1 MASRPPPRYVVRPHD
16 AASQRR
22 LMLWLGLAWLGSVLL
37 VGVIVAL
44 AVGAWKGVVPRIS
57 DRHELRTL
65 TAENEDLK
73 QQVANIQRSQQVN
86 DIATKALRETIS
98 QRDEEISGLRADLS
112 FYSRL
117 VGGDAQREGLKV
129 QEVSLQSV
137 PHSQA
142 AWNLAI
148 SLTQNIKRDD
158 DTNGTTTISV
168 EGLRNNKVVQLD
180 WSTLGDAAE
189 KNGIPF
195 KFRYFQQLHT
205 TIALPS
211 DFRPTRLHVT
221 VQPENGDPVS
231 RTVAWSDALSSPV
244 TTNQGDTT
252 DAQP

>member
-16 AASQRR
+16 AVSQRR
-22 LMLWLGLAWLGSVLL
+22 RMLWLGLAWLGSVVL
-37 VGVIVAL
+37 VGIVVAL
-44 AVGAWKGVVPRIS
+44 AVGAWKGVTPRIS
-57 DRHELRTL
+57 DRRELRTL
-65 TAENEDLK
+65 TGENEDLK
-73 QQVANIQRSQQVN
+73 QQVANLQRSQQVA
-86 DIATKALRETIS
+86 DVATKALRETIS
-98 QRDEEISGLRADLS
+98 QRDEQISGLRADLS

-129 QEVSLQSV
+129 QEVSLQAV
-137 PHSQA
+137 PHAS
-142 AWNLAI
+142 AWNLTI

-158 DTNGTTTISV
+158 DTSGTTTVSV
-168 EGLRNNKVVQLD
+168 EGLRNNKVVQMD

-189 KNGIPF
+189 KTGIPF

-221 VQPENGDPVS
+221 VQPENGDSVS
-231 RTVAWSDALSSPV
+231 RAVAWNDALSSPV
-244 TTNQGDTT
+244 TTNQGDT

>member
-1 MASRPPPRYVVRPHD
+1 MVSRPPPRYVVRPHD

-22 LMLWLGLAWLGSVLL
+22 RVLWLGLAWLGSLLL
-37 VGVIVAL
+37 VGLMVGL
-44 AVGAWKGVVPRIS
+44 AIGAWKGVVPRIS
-57 DRHELRTL
+57 DRRELRQL
-65 TAENEDLK
+65 TAENDDLK
-73 QQVANIQRSQQVN
+73 QQLANLQRSQQVT

-129 QEVSLQSV
+129 QEVSLQAV
-137 PHSQA
+137 PHSQ

-158 DTNGTTTISV
+158 DTNGTTTVSV
-168 EGLRNNKVVQLD
+168 EGLRNNKVMQLD

-189 KNGIPF
+189 KDGIPF
-195 KFRYFQQLHT
+195 RFRYFQQLHT

-221 VQPENGDPVS
+221 VQPENGDPVT
-231 RTVAWSDALSSPV
+231 RAVAWSDALSSPV
-244 TTNQGDTT
+244 TNSQGDT

>member
-22 LMLWLGLAWLGSVLL
+22 RMLWLGLAWLGSVLL
-37 VGVIVAL
+37 VGLIVAL
-44 AVGAWKGVVPRIS
+44 AVGAWKGVVPRMA
-57 DRHELRTL
+57 DRRELRTL
-65 TAENEDLK
+65 AAENDDLK
-73 QQVANIQRSQQVN
+73 QQVANLQRSQQVA

-129 QEVSLQSV
+129 QEVLLQPV
-137 PHSQA
+137 PHSQ

-158 DTNGTTTISV
+158 DTSGTTTVSV
-168 EGLRNNKVVQLD
+168 EGLRGNKVVQLD
-180 WSTLGDAAE
+180 WSTLGDTAE
-189 KNGIPF
+189 KEGVPF
-195 KFRYFQQLHT
+195 RFRYFQQLHT

-231 RTVAWSDALSSPV
+231 RAIAWSDALSSPV
-244 TTNQGDTT
+244 TNSQGDT

>member
-22 LMLWLGLAWLGSVLL
+22 RVLWLGLAWLGSVIL

-57 DRHELRTL
+57 DRRELHAL
-65 TAENEDLK
+65 TAENDDLK
-73 QQVANIQRSQQVN
+73 QQVANLQRSQQVT
-86 DIATKALRETIS
+86 DVATKALRETIS

-129 QEVSLQSV
+129 QEVSLQPV
-137 PHSQA
+137 PHSS
-142 AWNLAI
+142 AWTLTI

-158 DTNGTTTISV
+158 DTSGATSVSV
-168 EGLRNNKVVQLD
+168 EGLRDNKVTQLD
-180 WSTLGDAAE
+180 WSALGDAAE
-189 KNGIPF
+189 KDGIPF

-205 TIALPS
+205 TIALPP

-221 VQPENGDPVS
+221 VQPENGDAVS
-231 RTVAWSDALSSPV
+231 RVVAWNDALSSPV

>member
-22 LMLWLGLAWLGSVLL
+22 RTLWLGLAWLGSVLL
-37 VGVIVAL
+37 VAVIAAL
-44 AVGAWKGVVPRIS
+44 AFGAWKNVAPRIS
-57 DRHELRTL
+57 DRHTLRTL
-65 TAENEDLK
+65 TAENDDLK
-73 QQVANIQRSQQVN
+73 QQVANLQRSQQVT
-86 DIATKALRETIS
+86 DIATKALRQTLS
-98 QRDEEISGLRADLS
+98 QRDEEISGLRADLG

-129 QEVSLQSV
+129 QEVALQAV
-137 PHSQA
+137 PHSA
-142 AWNLAI
+142 AWDLTI

-158 DTNGTTTISV
+158 DTSGATSVSV
-168 EGLRNNKVVQLD
+168 EGLRGNKVVQLE
-180 WSTLGDAAE
+180 WSTLGDDAE
-189 KNGIPF
+189 KDGIPF
-195 KFRYFQQLHT
+195 RFRYFQQLHA

-231 RTVAWSDALSSPV
+231 HAVAWSDALASPV
-244 TTNQGDTT
+244 TTNQGDT

>member
-22 LMLWLGLAWLGSVLL
+22 RTLWFGLAWLGSVLL
-37 VGVIVAL
+37 VAIIVAL
-44 AVGAWKGVVPRIS
+44 AVGAWKNVVPRIS
-57 DRHELRTL
+57 DRRSLRTL
-65 TAENEDLK
+65 TAENDDLK
-73 QQVANIQRSQQVN
+73 QQLANLQRSQQVN
-86 DIATKALRETIS
+86 DIATQALRQTIS
-98 QRDEEISGLRADLS
+98 QRDEEISGLRADLG

-129 QEVSLQSV
+129 QEVSLQPV
-137 PHSQA
+137 PHSS
-142 AWNLAI
+142 AWNLTVSI
-148 SLTQNIKRDD
+148 TQNIKRDD
-158 DTNGTTTISV
+158 DTDGTISVSV
-168 EGLRNNKVVQLD
+168 EGLRDNKVVQMP

-189 KNGIPF
+189 KDGIPF
-195 KFRYFQQLHT
+195 HFRYFQQLHT

-231 RTVAWSDALSSPV
+231 RAVAWNDALASPV
-244 TTNQGDTT
+244 TTTQGDT

>member
-16 AASQRR
+16 DAASQRR
-22 LMLWLGLAWLGSVLL
+22 RMLWFGLAWLGSLL
-37 VGVIVAL
+37 LAGVIVAL
-44 AVGAWKGVVPRIS
+44 VVGAWKGVVPRIS
-57 DRHELRTL
+57 DRRELRTL

-73 QQVANIQRSQQVN
+73 QQVANLQRSQQVT
-86 DIATKALRETIS
+86 DVATKALRETIS
-98 QRDEEISGLRADLS
+98 QRDEEINGLRADLS

-129 QEVSLQSV
+129 QEVALQAV
-137 PHSQA
+137 PHSP

-158 DTNGTTTISV
+158 DTTGTTTVSV

-189 KNGIPF
+189 KSGIPF

-231 RTVAWSDALSSPV
+231 RAVAWSDALSSPV
-244 TTNQGDTT
+244 TSNQGDTT

>member
-22 LMLWLGLAWLGSVLL
+22 WMLWLGLAWLGSLLL
-37 VGVIVAL
+37 VAVL
-44 AVGAWKGVVPRIS
+44 ATVLSGAWKTVGPSLS
-57 DRHELRTL
+57 DRRALRTL
-65 TAENEDLK
+65 TAENEKLK
-73 QQVANIQRSQQVN
+73 QDVANLQRSQQVS
-86 DIATKALRETIS
+86 DIANQALRQTIT
-98 QRDEEISGLRADLS
+98 QRDEEISGLRADLG

-129 QEVSLQSV
+129 QEVSLQPVS
-137 PHSQA
+137 HSA
-142 AWNLAI
+142 AWNLTV
-148 SLTQNIKRDD
+148 SLTQNVKRND
-158 DTNGTTTISV
+158 DTSGTTTVSV

-195 KFRYFQQLHT
+195 RFRYFQQLHT
-205 TIALPS
+205 TIALPA

-221 VQPENGDPVS
+221 VRPENGDPVS
-231 RTVAWSDALSSPV
+231 RAVAWNDALSSPV
-244 TTNQGDTT
+244 TITQGES

>member
-1 MASRPPPRYVVRPHD
+1 
-16 AASQRR
+16 
-22 LMLWLGLAWLGSVLL
+22 MLWLGLAWLGSVVL

-57 DRHELRTL
+57 DRRELRTL
-65 TAENEDLK
+65 TATNEDLK
-73 QQVANIQRSQQVN
+73 QQVANLQRSQQVT
-86 DIATKALRETIS
+86 DVATKALRETIS

-129 QEVSLQSV
+129 QEVSLQPV
-137 PHSQA
+137 PHSA
-142 AWNLAI
+142 AWTLTL

-158 DTNGTTTISV
+158 DTSGTTSVSV
-168 EGLRNNKVVQLD
+168 EGLRNNKVMQLD
-180 WSTLGDAAE
+180 WSALGDAAE
-189 KNGIPF
+189 KDGIPF

-205 TIALPS
+205 TIALPA

-231 RTVAWSDALSSPV
+231 RVVAWNDALSSPV
-244 TTNQGDTT
+244 TTHQGDT

>member
-1 MASRPPPRYVVRPHD
+1 MPSRPPPRYVVRPHD

-22 LMLWLGLAWLGSVLL
+22 YLLWLGLAWLGSVLL
-37 VGVIVAL
+37 VAVIVAF
-44 AVGAWKGVVPRIS
+44 AVGEWKGVVPRIA
-57 DRHELRTL
+57 DRRHLRELT
-65 TAENEDLK
+65 TQNEDLK
-73 QQVANIQRSQQVN
+73 QQVANLQRSQQVT
-86 DIATKALRETIS
+86 DVATKALRETIS

-129 QEVSLQSV
+129 QEVSLQPV
-137 PHSQA
+137 PHSQ

-158 DTNGTTTISV
+158 DTSGTTTISV
-168 EGLRNNKVVQLD
+168 EGLRNNKVEQLD
-180 WSTLGDAAE
+180 WSTLGDASE
-189 KNGIPF
+189 KAGIPF
-195 KFRYFQQLHT
+195 RFRYFQQLHA

-211 DFRPTRLHVT
+211 DFQPTRLHVT

-231 RTVAWSDALSSPV
+231 RAVAWNDALSSP
-244 TTNQGDTT
+244 TTNNQGDTT

>member
-22 LMLWLGLAWLGSVLL
+22 RVLWLGLAWLGSVLL
-37 VGVIVAL
+37 AGVIVAL

-57 DRHELRTL
+57 DRRELRSL

-129 QEVSLQSV
+129 QEVSLQAV
-137 PHSQA
+137 PHSP

-158 DTNGTTTISV
+158 DTSGSAMVSV

-180 WSTLGDAAE
+180 WSTLGAAAE
-189 KNGIPF
+189 KSGIPF

-211 DFRPTRLHVT
+211 DFRPTHLHVT

-231 RTVAWSDALSSPV
+231 RTVAWSDALSSPI